1 MSIYR
6 GETSMTHM
14 IFLYIQ
20 DHPGAVRR
28 DIITD
33 LDLDTTPNI
42 ISNLISRLA
51 RMGFIVNRGGVK
63 SQARWY
69 AADHVEGPSPK
80 YFGLSEQLLTEL
92 HPVPRPLRA
101 SHLARRLEEIFG

>member
-28 DIITD
+28 DIIAD
-33 LDLDTTPNI
+33 LDLDTTPHNI
-42 ISNLISRLA
+42 SALISQLA
-51 RMGFIVNRGGVK
+51 KTGFIVNRGGVK

-69 AADHVEGPSPK
+69 SSDHVEGPSPK
-80 YFGLSEQLLTEL
+80 YLDLSEQLLTEL
-92 HPVPRPLRA
+92 RPVPRPLRA
-101 SHLARRLEEIFG
+101 SHLARRLEAIFG